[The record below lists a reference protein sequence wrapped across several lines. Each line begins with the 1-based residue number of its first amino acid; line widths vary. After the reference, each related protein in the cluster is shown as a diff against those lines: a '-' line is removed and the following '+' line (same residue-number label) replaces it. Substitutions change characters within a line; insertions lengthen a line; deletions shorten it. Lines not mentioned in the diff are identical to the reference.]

1 MCSLATLPSKTGRK
15 RSRQAPEVRCFVQK
29 TQMFLALG
37 ARRLLSQHSGGC
49 RLFLRDNCSLS
60 AKMNLTDRCQQLHF
74 CKICNRFVDQSWIKL
89 LHMFFFFAQHI
100 YIYIR
105 FLILQWYF
113 SMAAI
118 SVLSPQCPHTT
129 PGFRNLELGTFARKS
144 RFATCGELCCSP
156 VTQ

>member
-1 MCSLATLPSKTGRK
+1 MSSSAKKPARNTEKTEKAIPSLFLLESLRRVSRCAVLPHCRA
-15 RSRQAPEVRCFVQK
+15 RQEESGHAKPPEVRCFVQK
-29 TQMFLALG
+29 TQMFLPLG

-105 FLILQWYF
+105 FLILQ
-113 SMAAI
+113 
-118 SVLSPQCPHTT
+118 
-129 PGFRNLELGTFARKS
+129 
-144 RFATCGELCCSP
+144 
-156 VTQ
+156 

>member
-29 TQMFLALG
+29 TQMFLPLG

-100 YIYIR
+100 YIYIYSA
-105 FLILQWYF
+105 FDSPMILFHGCNFCLIPTMSPYNPR
-113 SMAAI
+113 I
-118 SVLSPQCPHTT
+118 SQS
-129 PGFRNLELGTFARKS
+129 
-144 RFATCGELCCSP
+144 
-156 VTQ
+156 